1 MLGSFKECSQKTN
14 LETHNDLLHK
24 KTRHSYNQ
32 FEYVAT
38 TEGNLRTHGQ
48 SVPEKVKLR
57 ILDLREKS
65 KILKTI
71 MFICEISYEHYNG
84 SSTCWSNH
92 SVRTLGQNQCV

>member
-1 MLGSFKECSQKTN
+1 MLGSFKDCSQKTN

-38 TEGNLRTHGQ
+38 TEGNLRTHVEL
-48 SVPEKVKLR
+48 VPEEVATQN
-57 ILDLREKS
+57 IGS
-65 KILKTI
+65 KTLKTI

-92 SVRTLGQNQCV
+92 SVRTLG